1 MKQIPNELAI
11 EIDIPLDWKDTLAV
25 DDLVPFF
32 FFVDLEVFAFAFVA
46 FVIFV
51 AKA

>member
-25 DDLVPFF
+25 DDFVPFF
-32 FFVDLEVFAFAFVA
+32 FFVALVPLVAVDLDPFES
-46 FVIFV
+46 IE
-51 AKA
+51 